1 MQSFRNLSKIESK
14 ITELLQNWQTA
25 GKIHDFFLVDLEK
38 IVITPKVRIK
48 CMYGCQSYGKMKKC
62 PPTDTLSPEECQKYL
77 ISYRKAVIM
86 RFSPERDQTPPP
98 NNQALLLELERE
110 IFLADF
116 PFALA
121 IFPHH
126 CVMCNDCKLDQ
137 PCKNPMKSRPS
148 ISSLCIDILG
158 TLQGLGITQQILEDK
173 TPKKEWYYIGMVLI
187 D

>member
-1 MQSFRNLSKIESK
+1 MQSPRNLTKIEPK
-14 ITELLQNWQTA
+14 ITELLQNWQKA
-25 GKIHDFFLVDLEK
+25 GKIHDFFLVDLAK
-38 IVITPKVRIK
+38 LIITPKVRMK
-48 CMYGCQSYGKMKKC
+48 CMYGCENYGKMKKC

-77 ISYRKAVIM
+77 TQYRKAVIV

-98 NNQALLLELERE
+98 NNQALLLELERI

-126 CVMCNDCKLDQ
+126 CVMCKECKLGE
-137 PCKNPMKSRPS
+137 PCKFPMKSRPS

-158 TLQGLGITQQILEDK
+158 SLQGLGIIQQILEDK
-173 TPKKEWYYIGMVLI
+173 TPNTDWFYIGLVLI